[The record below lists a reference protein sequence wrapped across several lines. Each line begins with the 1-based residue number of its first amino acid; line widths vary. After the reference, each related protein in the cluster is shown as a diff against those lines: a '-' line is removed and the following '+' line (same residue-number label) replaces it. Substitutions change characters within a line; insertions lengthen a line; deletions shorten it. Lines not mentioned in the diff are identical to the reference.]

1 MYDLVIVGAGPAG
14 ATLARLAGS
23 RLRTLLVERR
33 REGPDDPTPPG
44 PRSAKCCGGLL
55 APEAQ
60 RALAAQGLGLPREVL
75 VGPQLFAVRAID
87 VAARIERHY
96 PRHYLN
102 VDRGRF
108 DGWLRSLVPAEV
120 EVRTGHL
127 VTGLCDEGDAV
138 ALALES
144 TGGTEIVRARLVVG
158 ADGAASRVRARAFP
172 RLPEP
177 ETYLAIQEW
186 FEAGGADPCYT
197 AVFDPSVTDF
207 CGWAIPKGD
216 RIVVGAALGPGLD
229 ASGRFERLVRALRE
243 RGVRLGRSLGR
254 EGALLR
260 RPRRPSHLVTGRGR
274 VALAGEAAGFVS
286 PSSAEGLSRALR
298 SGAALAGALAPGL
311 DGWAPRYR
319 AATAGLRREILGK
332 TLKAAVLFSPLLRRA
347 VMASGVGAVPVGEA
361 PSAVGAAGAASVS
374 PG

>member
-33 REGPDDPTPPG
+33 RGGPAEPG
-44 PRSAKCCGGLL
+44 PRAGKCCGGLL

-60 RALAAQGLGLPREVL
+60 RALAALGLGVPREVL

-87 VAARIERHY
+87 VASGLERHY

-102 VDRGRF
+102 VDRARF
-108 DGWLRSLVPAEV
+108 DAWLRSLVPAAV
-120 EVRTGHL
+120 EVRTGHRL
-127 VTGLCDEGDAV
+127 TGLCDEGDGV
-138 ALALES
+138 AAALEWA
-144 TGGTEIVRARLVVG
+144 GGTEVVRARLVVG

-186 FEAGGADPCYT
+186 FEAGGAEPCHT

-207 CGWAIPKGD
+207 YGWAIPKGD
-216 RIVVGAALGPGLD
+216 RIVVGAALRPGLE
-229 ASGRFERLVRALRE
+229 ASGRFERLVRTLRD
-243 RGVRLGRSLGR
+243 RGLRLGRSLGR
-254 EGALLR
+254 EGALLH
-260 RPRRPSHLVTGRGR
+260 RPCRPAHLVTGRGR

-298 SGAALAGALAPGL
+298 SGAALAAALAPGL
-311 DGWAPRYR
+311 EGWAPRYR

-332 TLKAAVLFSPLLRRA
+332 RLKASVLFSPTLRRA
-347 VMASGVGAVPVGEA
+347 VMASGIGAVPVGEA
-361 PSAVGAAGAASVS
+361 PVQGAAVPSSG
-374 PG
+374 